1 MVGWLCHFWAGV
13 RQDLLVDSQVEQ
25 HCSLFE
31 SREHACAHAFFLP
44 LLVHH
49 GPQIMGW
56 RHHIQGVLANQ
67 LWKHPDR
74 HT

>member
-1 MVGWLCHFWAGV
+1 MVSWLCHFWAGV

-25 HCSLFE
+25 HCSLCD
-31 SREHACAHAFFLP
+31 SREHAFSLP

-56 RHHIQGVLANQ
+56 CHHIQGVLTNQ
-67 LWKHPDR
+67 LWKHLTDISSR
-74 HT
+74 VL